1 MIKLVLGR
9 TIKDNG
15 GSYRKYEVEV
25 TKEIEPTRANLSRQ
39 FAILRRELDKQVEID
54 EKVD

>member
-1 MIKLVLGR
+1 VIKLVLGR